1 MIKYQ
6 KFDSNDT
13 QMKPRLELLKS
24 FVLNQ
29 SLILIFVQILS
40 SMKPL
45 VSVIMITYGH
55 EKYIEEA
62 IRGVFLQKTNFPFEL
77 IISNDKSPDSTDEI
91 VKNIIKSAPEN
102 ISVKYIHHPENIGM
116 HHNFVSAFKMAEG
129 KYIAVCEGDDY
140 WTDENKLQKQIDF
153 LEKNEDFTLTFHNV
167 FIRNGETLRADLDYE
182 KRLSSKDVYTIN
194 DLSKGNFIHTLSV
207 VFRNTEIEFPE
218 WYFSSFLGDYPIWL
232 WLSKKGKIK
241 YFSEKMGVYRE
252 NVGVWSG
259 KSQEEREFKTMLV
272 LRNLIPDFKM
282 FPNVKENLTY
292 TKNIYI
298 KNFLKQ
304 KSFAEVVTS
313 PYFSELKYKDK
324 FKLVVKSI
332 LKYKKT
338 K

>member
-62 IRGVFLQKTNFPFEL
+62 IRGVFLQKTNFPLEL
-77 IISNDKSPDSTDEI
+77 IISNDNSPDSTDEI

-102 ISVKYIHHPENIGM
+102 ISVNYIQHPENIGM
-116 HHNFVSAFKMAEG
+116 LPNFISTLKMAEG

-167 FIRNGETLRADLDYE
+167 FIRNGETLSTDLDYE
-182 KRLSSKDVYTIN
+182 KRLSNKDVYTID

-207 VFRNTEIEFPE
+207 VFRNMDIQFPE
-218 WYFSSFLGDYPIWL
+218 WYYTSFLGDYPIWL

-241 YFSEKMGVYRE
+241 YFPEKMGVYRE

-272 LRNLIPDFKM
+272 LRNLIPDFEM
-282 FPNVKENLTY
+282 LPDVKKNLTY

-304 KSFAEVVTS
+304 KSFTEVVTS

-324 FKLVVKSI
+324 FKLIVKSI
-332 LKYKKT
+332 LK
-338 K
+338 

>member
-1 MIKYQ
+1 
-6 KFDSNDT
+6 
-13 QMKPRLELLKS
+13 
-24 FVLNQ
+24 
-29 SLILIFVQILS
+29 
-40 SMKPL
+40 MKPL

-62 IRGVFLQKTNFPFEL
+62 IRGVFLQKTNLPLEL
-77 IISNDKSPDSTDEI
+77 NISNDKSHDSTDEI
-91 VKNIIKSAPEN
+91 IKNIIKSAPEN
-102 ISVKYIHHPENIGM
+102 ISVNYIQHLENIGM
-116 HHNFVSAFKMAEG
+116 LPNFISTLKMAEG

-167 FIRNGETLRADLDYE
+167 FIRNGETLRMDLDYE
-182 KRLSSKDVYTIN
+182 KRLSSKDIYTID

-207 VFRNTEIEFPE
+207 VFRNMEIEFPE

-241 YFSEKMGVYRE
+241 YFPEKMGVYRE

-272 LRNLIPDFKM
+272 LRNLIPDFEM
-282 FPNVKENLTY
+282 LPDVKKNLTY

-304 KSFAEVVTS
+304 KSFAEIVTS

-332 LKYKKT
+332 LK
-338 K
+338 

>member
-62 IRGVFLQKTNFPFEL
+62 IRGVFLQKTNFPLEL

-91 VKNIIKSAPEN
+91 VKNIIKYAPEN
-102 ISVKYIHHPENIGM
+102 ISVKYIQHPENIGM
-116 HHNFVSAFKMAEG
+116 LPNFISTLKIATG

-182 KRLSSKDVYTIN
+182 KRLSSKNVYTIN
-194 DLSKGNFIHTLSV
+194 DLSKGNFIHTLSA
-207 VFRNTEIEFPE
+207 VFRNMEIEFPE

-241 YFSEKMGVYRE
+241 YFPEKMGVYRE

-272 LRNLIPDFKM
+272 LRNLIPDFEM
-282 FPNVKENLTY
+282 LPDVKKNLTY

-304 KSFAEVVTS
+304 KGFAEVVTS

-332 LKYKKT
+332 LK
-338 K
+338 

>member
-6 KFDSNDT
+6 KFDSNGT
-13 QMKPRLELLKS
+13 QMKPCLELLKS
-24 FVLNQ
+24 FALNQ

-40 SMKPL
+40 NMKPL

-62 IRGVFLQKTNFPFEL
+62 IRGVFLQKTNFPLEL

-91 VKNIIKSAPEN
+91 IKNIIKSAPEN
-102 ISVKYIHHPENIGM
+102 ISVNYIQHLENIGM
-116 HHNFVSAFKMAEG
+116 LPNFISTLKMAEG

-167 FIRNGETLRADLDYE
+167 FIRNGETLRMDLDYE
-182 KRLSSKDVYTIN
+182 KRLSSKDIYTID

-207 VFRNTEIEFPE
+207 VFRNMEIEFPE

-241 YFSEKMGVYRE
+241 YFPEKMGIYRE

-272 LRNLIPDFKM
+272 LRNLIPDFEM
-282 FPNVKENLTY
+282 LPDVKKNLTY

-304 KSFAEVVTS
+304 KSFAEIVTS

-332 LKYKKT
+332 FK
-338 K
+338 

>member
-6 KFDSNDT
+6 KFDINDT
-13 QMKPRLELLKS
+13 QMKPCLELLKS

-62 IRGVFLQKTNFPFEL
+62 IRGVFLQKTNFPLEL

-91 VKNIIKSAPEN
+91 VKNIIKYAPEN
-102 ISVKYIHHPENIGM
+102 ISVNYIHHPENIGM
-116 HHNFVSAFKMAEG
+116 HHNFTSALRTAQG

-140 WTDENKLQKQIDF
+140 WTDENKLKKQIDF

-182 KRLSSKDVYTIN
+182 KRLSSKNVYTIN

-207 VFRNTEIEFPE
+207 VFRNMKIEFPE
-218 WYFSSFLGDYPIWL
+218 WYYTSFLGDYPIWL

-241 YFSEKMGVYRE
+241 YFPEKMGVYRE

-272 LRNLIPDFKM
+272 LRNLISDFEMLPD
-282 FPNVKENLTY
+282 VKKNLTY

-304 KSFAEVVTS
+304 KSFTEVVTS

-332 LKYKKT
+332 LK
-338 K
+338 

>member
-6 KFDSNDT
+6 KFDSNGT
-13 QMKPRLELLKS
+13 QMKPCLELLKS
-24 FVLNQ
+24 FALNQ

-40 SMKPL
+40 NMKPL

-62 IRGVFLQKTNFPFEL
+62 IRGVFLQKTNFPLEL

-91 VKNIIKSAPEN
+91 IKNIIKSAPEN
-102 ISVKYIHHPENIGM
+102 ISVNYIQHLENIGM
-116 HHNFVSAFKMAEG
+116 LPNFISTLKMAEG

-167 FIRNGETLRADLDYE
+167 FIRNGETLRMDLDYE
-182 KRLSSKDVYTIN
+182 KRLSSKDIYTID

-207 VFRNTEIEFPE
+207 VFRNMEIEFPE

-241 YFSEKMGVYRE
+241 YFPEKMGVYRE

-272 LRNLIPDFKM
+272 LRNLIPDFEM
-282 FPNVKENLTY
+282 LPDVKKNLTY

-304 KSFAEVVTS
+304 KSFAEIVTS

-332 LKYKKT
+332 FK
-338 K
+338 

>member
-1 MIKYQ
+1 MIKHQ

-13 QMKPRLELLKS
+13 QKKPRLELLKS

-62 IRGVFLQKTNFPFEL
+62 IRGVFLQKTNFPLEL

-91 VKNIIKSAPEN
+91 VKNIIKYAPEN
-102 ISVKYIHHPENIGM
+102 ISVNYIHHPENIGM
-116 HHNFVSAFKMAEG
+116 HHNFTSALRTAQG

-140 WTDENKLQKQIDF
+140 WTDENKLKKQIDF

-182 KRLSSKDVYTIN
+182 KRLSSKNVYTIN
-194 DLSKGNFIHTLSV
+194 DLSKGNFIHTLSA
-207 VFRNTEIEFPE
+207 VFRNMEIEFPE

-241 YFSEKMGVYRE
+241 YFPEKMGVYRE

-272 LRNLIPDFKM
+272 LRNLIPDFEM
-282 FPNVKENLTY
+282 LPDVKNNLTY
-292 TKNIYI
+292 TTNIYL
-298 KNFLKQ
+298 KNFFKQ
-304 KSFAEVVTS
+304 KGVAEVVTS

-332 LKYKKT
+332 LK
-338 K
+338 

>member
-91 VKNIIKSAPEN
+91 VKNIIKYAPEN
-102 ISVKYIHHPENIGM
+102 ISVKYIQHPENIGM
-116 HHNFVSAFKMAEG
+116 LPNFISTLKIATG

-182 KRLSSKDVYTIN
+182 KRLSSKNVYTIN

-207 VFRNTEIEFPE
+207 VFRNMKIEFPE

-241 YFSEKMGVYRE
+241 YFPEKMGVYRE

-272 LRNLIPDFKM
+272 LRNLIPDFEM
-282 FPNVKENLTY
+282 LPDVKKNLTY

-332 LKYKKT
+332 LK
-338 K
+338 

>member
-91 VKNIIKSAPEN
+91 VKNIIKYAPEN
-102 ISVKYIHHPENIGM
+102 ISVKYIQHPENIGM
-116 HHNFVSAFKMAEG
+116 LPNFISTLKIATG

-182 KRLSSKDVYTIN
+182 KRLSSKNVYTIN

-207 VFRNTEIEFPE
+207 VFRNMEIEFPE

-241 YFSEKMGVYRE
+241 YFPEKMGVYRE

-272 LRNLIPDFKM
+272 LRNLIPDFEM
-282 FPNVKENLTY
+282 LPDVKKNLTY

-304 KSFAEVVTS
+304 KGFAEVVTS

-332 LKYKKT
+332 LK
-338 K
+338 

>member
-91 VKNIIKSAPEN
+91 VKNIIKYAPEN
-102 ISVKYIHHPENIGM
+102 ISVKYIQHPENIGM
-116 HHNFVSAFKMAEG
+116 LPNFISTLKIATG

-182 KRLSSKDVYTIN
+182 KRLSSKNVYTIN

-207 VFRNTEIEFPE
+207 VFRNMKIEFPE
-218 WYFSSFLGDYPIWL
+218 WYYTSFLGDYPIWL

-241 YFSEKMGVYRE
+241 YFPEKMGVYRE

-259 KSQEEREFKTMLV
+259 KSQEEREFKSMLV
-272 LRNLIPDFKM
+272 LRNLIPDFEM
-282 FPNVKENLTY
+282 LPDVKKNLTY

-332 LKYKKT
+332 LK
-338 K
+338 

>member
-1 MIKYQ
+1 
-6 KFDSNDT
+6 
-13 QMKPRLELLKS
+13 
-24 FVLNQ
+24 
-29 SLILIFVQILS
+29 
-40 SMKPL
+40 MKPL

-62 IRGVFLQKTNFPFEL
+62 IKGVFLQKTNFPFEL
-77 IISNDKSPDSTDEI
+77 IISNDKSPDSTNEI
-91 VKNIIKSAPEN
+91 VKNIIKYAPEN
-102 ISVKYIHHPENIGM
+102 ISVKYIQHPENIGM
-116 HHNFVSAFKMAEG
+116 LPNFISTLKIATG

-182 KRLSSKDVYTIN
+182 KRLSSKNVYTIN

-207 VFRNTEIEFPE
+207 VFRNMKIEFPE
-218 WYFSSFLGDYPIWL
+218 WYYTSFLGDYPIWL

-241 YFSEKMGVYRE
+241 YFPEKMGVYRE

-259 KSQEEREFKTMLV
+259 KSQEEREFKSMLV
-272 LRNLIPDFKM
+272 LRNLIPDFEM
-282 FPNVKENLTY
+282 LPDVKKNLTY

-332 LKYKKT
+332 LK
-338 K
+338 

>member
-1 MIKYQ
+1 
-6 KFDSNDT
+6 
-13 QMKPRLELLKS
+13 
-24 FVLNQ
+24 
-29 SLILIFVQILS
+29 
-40 SMKPL
+40 MKPL

-62 IRGVFLQKTNFPFEL
+62 IRGVFLQKTNFPLEL
-77 IISNDKSPDSTDEI
+77 IISNDNSPDSTDEI

-102 ISVKYIHHPENIGM
+102 ISVNYIQHPENIGM
-116 HHNFVSAFKMAEG
+116 HHNFTSALRTAQG

-167 FIRNGETLRADLDYE
+167 FIRNGETLSTDLDYE
-182 KRLSSKDVYTIN
+182 KRLSSKDVYTID
-194 DLSKGNFIHTLSV
+194 DLSKGNFIHTLSA
-207 VFRNTEIEFPE
+207 VFRNIKIEFPE
-218 WYFSSFLGDYPIWL
+218 WYFSSFLGDYPIWM

-241 YFSEKMGVYRE
+241 YFPEKMGVYRE

-272 LRNLIPDFKM
+272 LRNLIPDFEM
-282 FPNVKENLTY
+282 LPDVKKNLTY

-304 KSFAEVVTS
+304 KSFTEVVTS

-332 LKYKKT
+332 LK
-338 K
+338 

>member
-1 MIKYQ
+1 
-6 KFDSNDT
+6 
-13 QMKPRLELLKS
+13 
-24 FVLNQ
+24 
-29 SLILIFVQILS
+29 
-40 SMKPL
+40 MKPL
-45 VSVIMITYGH
+45 VSVVMITYGH

-62 IRGVFLQKTNFPFEL
+62 IRGVFLQKTNFPLEL

-102 ISVKYIHHPENIGM
+102 ISVKYILHPENIGM
-116 HHNFVSAFKMAEG
+116 LPNLISTLKMAEG

-140 WTDENKLQKQIDF
+140 WTDENKLQKQTDF

-167 FIRNGETLRADLDYE
+167 FIRNGETLRTDLDYE
-182 KRLSSKDVYTIN
+182 KRLNSKDVYTID
-194 DLSKGNFIHTLSV
+194 DLSKGNFIHTPSV
-207 VFRNTEIEFPE
+207 VFRNMEIEFPE

-241 YFSEKMGVYRE
+241 YFPEKMGVYRE

-272 LRNLIPDFKM
+272 LRNLIPDFEM
-282 FPNVKENLTY
+282 LPDVKKNLTY

-304 KSFAEVVTS
+304 KGFAEVVTS

-332 LKYKKT
+332 LK
-338 K
+338 

>member
-1 MIKYQ
+1 
-6 KFDSNDT
+6 
-13 QMKPRLELLKS
+13 
-24 FVLNQ
+24 
-29 SLILIFVQILS
+29 
-40 SMKPL
+40 MKPL

-62 IRGVFLQKTNFPFEL
+62 IKGVFLQKTNFPLEL

-102 ISVKYIHHPENIGM
+102 ISVNYIQHPENIGM
-116 HHNFVSAFKMAEG
+116 HHNFTSALRTAQG

-140 WTDENKLQKQIDF
+140 WTDENKLKKQIDF

-167 FIRNGETLRADLDYE
+167 FIRNCETLRADLDYE
-182 KRLSSKDVYTIN
+182 KRLSSKDVYTID
-194 DLSKGNFIHTLSV
+194 DLSRGNFIHTLSA
-207 VFRNTEIEFPE
+207 VFRNIKIEFPE
-218 WYFSSFLGDYPIWL
+218 WYFSSFLGDYPIWM

-241 YFSEKMGVYRE
+241 YFPEKMGVYRE

-272 LRNLIPDFKM
+272 LRNLIPDFEM
-282 FPNVKENLTY
+282 LPDVKKNLTY

-304 KSFAEVVTS
+304 KSFTEVVTS

-332 LKYKKT
+332 LNKKA

>member
-1 MIKYQ
+1 
-6 KFDSNDT
+6 
-13 QMKPRLELLKS
+13 
-24 FVLNQ
+24 
-29 SLILIFVQILS
+29 
-40 SMKPL
+40 MKPL
-45 VSVIMITYGH
+45 VSVVMITYGH

-62 IRGVFLQKTNFPFEL
+62 IKGVFLQKTNFPLEL

-102 ISVKYIHHPENIGM
+102 ISVKYIQHTENIGM
-116 HHNFVSAFKMAEG
+116 LPNLISTLKMAEG

-140 WTDENKLQKQIDF
+140 WTDENKLQKQTDF
-153 LEKNEDFTLTFHNV
+153 LEKNEDFMLTFHNV
-167 FIRNGETLRADLDYE
+167 FIRNGETLRIDLDYE
-182 KRLSSKDVYTIN
+182 KRLSSKNVYTIN

-207 VFRNTEIEFPE
+207 VFRNMEIEFPE

-241 YFSEKMGVYRE
+241 YFPEKMGVYRE

-259 KSQEEREFKTMLV
+259 KYQEEREFKTMLV
-272 LRNLIPDFKM
+272 LRNLIPDFEM
-282 FPNVKENLTY
+282 LPDVKKNLTY

-304 KSFAEVVTS
+304 KSFAKVVTS

-324 FKLVVKSI
+324 FKLVVRSI
-332 LKYKKT
+332 LK
-338 K
+338 

>member
-6 KFDSNDT
+6 KFDSNGT
-13 QMKPRLELLKS
+13 QMKPCLELLKS
-24 FVLNQ
+24 FALNQ

-40 SMKPL
+40 NMKPL

-62 IRGVFLQKTNFPFEL
+62 IRGVFLQKTNFPLEL
-77 IISNDKSPDSTDEI
+77 IISNDNSPDSTDEI
-91 VKNIIKSAPEN
+91 VKNIIKYAPEN
-102 ISVKYIHHPENIGM
+102 ISVNYIHHPENIGM
-116 HHNFVSAFKMAEG
+116 HHNFTSALRTAQG

-140 WTDENKLQKQIDF
+140 WTDENKLKKQIDF

-182 KRLSSKDVYTIN
+182 KRLSSKNVYTIN
-194 DLSKGNFIHTLSV
+194 DLSKGNFIHTLSA
-207 VFRNTEIEFPE
+207 VFRNMEIEFPE

-241 YFSEKMGVYRE
+241 YFPEKMGVYRE

-272 LRNLIPDFKM
+272 LRNLIPDFEM
-282 FPNVKENLTY
+282 LPDVKKNLTY

-304 KSFAEVVTS
+304 KSFTEVVTS

-332 LKYKKT
+332 LK
-338 K
+338 

>member
-1 MIKYQ
+1 
-6 KFDSNDT
+6 
-13 QMKPRLELLKS
+13 
-24 FVLNQ
+24 
-29 SLILIFVQILS
+29 
-40 SMKPL
+40 MKPL

-62 IRGVFLQKTNFPFEL
+62 IRGIFLQKTNFPLEL

-102 ISVKYIHHPENIGM
+102 ISVNYIQHPENIGM
-116 HHNFVSAFKMAEG
+116 HHNFTSALRTAQG

-140 WTDENKLQKQIDF
+140 WTDENKLKKQIDF

-167 FIRNGETLRADLDYE
+167 FIRNCETLRADLDYE
-182 KRLSSKDVYTIN
+182 KRLSSKDVYTID
-194 DLSKGNFIHTLSV
+194 DLSRGNFIHTLSA
-207 VFRNTEIEFPE
+207 VFRNIKIEFPE
-218 WYFSSFLGDYPIWL
+218 WYFSSFLGDYPIWM

-241 YFSEKMGVYRE
+241 YFPEKMGVYRE

-272 LRNLIPDFKM
+272 LRNLIPDFEM
-282 FPNVKENLTY
+282 LPDVKKNLTY

-304 KSFAEVVTS
+304 KSFTEVVTS

-332 LKYKKT
+332 LNKKA

>member
-1 MIKYQ
+1 
-6 KFDSNDT
+6 
-13 QMKPRLELLKS
+13 MKPRLELLNS

-45 VSVIMITYGH
+45 ASVVMITYGH

-91 VKNIIKSAPEN
+91 VKNIIKYAPEN
-102 ISVKYIHHPENIGM
+102 ISVKYIQHPENIGM
-116 HHNFVSAFKMAEG
+116 LPNFISTLKIATG

-182 KRLSSKDVYTIN
+182 KRLSSKNVYTIN

-207 VFRNTEIEFPE
+207 VFRNMKIEFPE
-218 WYFSSFLGDYPIWL
+218 WYYTSFLGDYPIWL

-241 YFSEKMGVYRE
+241 YFPEKMGVYRE

-259 KSQEEREFKTMLV
+259 KSQEEREFKSMLV
-272 LRNLIPDFKM
+272 LRNLIPDFEM
-282 FPNVKENLTY
+282 LPDVKKNLTY

-332 LKYKKT
+332 LK
-338 K
+338 

>member
-91 VKNIIKSAPEN
+91 VKNIIKYAPEN
-102 ISVKYIHHPENIGM
+102 ISVKYIQHPENIGM
-116 HHNFVSAFKMAEG
+116 LPNFISTLKIATG

-182 KRLSSKDVYTIN
+182 KRLSSKNVYTIN

-207 VFRNTEIEFPE
+207 VFRNMKIEFPE
-218 WYFSSFLGDYPIWL
+218 WYYTSFLGDYPIWL

-241 YFSEKMGVYRE
+241 YFPEKMGVYRE

-272 LRNLIPDFKM
+272 LRNLIPDFEM
-282 FPNVKENLTY
+282 LPDVKKNLTY

-332 LKYKKT
+332 LK
-338 K
+338 

>member
-1 MIKYQ
+1 
-6 KFDSNDT
+6 
-13 QMKPRLELLKS
+13 MKPCLELLKS

-62 IRGVFLQKTNFPFEL
+62 IRGVFLQKTNFPLEL
-77 IISNDKSPDSTDEI
+77 IISNDNSPDSTDEI

-102 ISVKYIHHPENIGM
+102 ISVNYIQHPENIGM
-116 HHNFVSAFKMAEG
+116 HHNFTSALRTAQG

-167 FIRNGETLRADLDYE
+167 FIRNGETLSTDLDYE
-182 KRLSSKDVYTIN
+182 KRLSSKDVYTID
-194 DLSKGNFIHTLSV
+194 DLSKGNFIHTLSA
-207 VFRNTEIEFPE
+207 VFRNIKIEFPE
-218 WYFSSFLGDYPIWL
+218 WYFSSFLGDYPIWM

-241 YFSEKMGVYRE
+241 YFPEKMGVYRE

-272 LRNLIPDFKM
+272 LRNLIPDFEM
-282 FPNVKENLTY
+282 LPDVKKNLTY

-304 KSFAEVVTS
+304 KSFTEVVTS

-332 LKYKKT
+332 LK
-338 K
+338 

>member
-1 MIKYQ
+1 
-6 KFDSNDT
+6 
-13 QMKPRLELLKS
+13 
-24 FVLNQ
+24 
-29 SLILIFVQILS
+29 
-40 SMKPL
+40 MKPL

-91 VKNIIKSAPEN
+91 VKNIIKYAPEN
-102 ISVKYIHHPENIGM
+102 ISVKYIQHPENIGM
-116 HHNFVSAFKMAEG
+116 LPNFISTLKIATG

-167 FIRNGETLRADLDYE
+167 F
-182 KRLSSKDVYTIN
+182 SSKNVYTIN

-207 VFRNTEIEFPE
+207 VFRNMKIEFPE
-218 WYFSSFLGDYPIWL
+218 WYYTSFLGDYPIWL

-241 YFSEKMGVYRE
+241 YFPEKMGVYRE

-259 KSQEEREFKTMLV
+259 KSQEEREFKSMLV
-272 LRNLIPDFKM
+272 LRNLIPDFEM
-282 FPNVKENLTY
+282 LPDVKKNLTY

-332 LKYKKT
+332 LK
-338 K
+338 

>member
-1 MIKYQ
+1 
-6 KFDSNDT
+6 
-13 QMKPRLELLKS
+13 
-24 FVLNQ
+24 
-29 SLILIFVQILS
+29 
-40 SMKPL
+40 MKPL
-45 VSVIMITYGH
+45 VSVVMITYGH

-62 IRGVFLQKTNFPFEL
+62 IKGVFLQKTNFPLEL

-102 ISVKYIHHPENIGM
+102 ISVKYILHPENIGM
-116 HHNFVSAFKMAEG
+116 LPNLISTLKMAAG

-140 WTDENKLQKQIDF
+140 WIDENKLQIQIDF

-182 KRLSSKDVYTIN
+182 KRLSSKNVYTIN
-194 DLSKGNFIHTLSV
+194 DLSKGNFIHTLSA
-207 VFRNTEIEFPE
+207 VFRNMEIEFPE

-241 YFSEKMGVYRE
+241 YFPEKMGVYRE

-272 LRNLIPDFKM
+272 LRNLIPDFEM
-282 FPNVKENLTY
+282 LPDVKKNLTY

-304 KSFAEVVTS
+304 KGFAEVVTS

-332 LKYKKT
+332 LK
-338 K
+338 

>member
-91 VKNIIKSAPEN
+91 VKNIIKYAPEN
-102 ISVKYIHHPENIGM
+102 ISVKYIQHPENIGM
-116 HHNFVSAFKMAEG
+116 LPNFISTLKIATG

-182 KRLSSKDVYTIN
+182 KRLSSKNVYTIN

-207 VFRNTEIEFPE
+207 VFRNMEIEFPE
-218 WYFSSFLGDYPIWL
+218 WYYTSFLGDYPIWL

-241 YFSEKMGVYRE
+241 YFPEKMGVYRE

-272 LRNLIPDFKM
+272 IRNLIPDFEM
-282 FPNVKENLTY
+282 LPDVKKNLTY

-332 LKYKKT
+332 LK
-338 K
+338 

>member
-91 VKNIIKSAPEN
+91 VKNIIKYAPEN
-102 ISVKYIHHPENIGM
+102 ISVNYIHHPENIGM
-116 HHNFVSAFKMAEG
+116 HHNFTSALRTAQG

-140 WTDENKLQKQIDF
+140 WTDENKLKKQIDF

-182 KRLSSKDVYTIN
+182 KRLSSKNVYTIN

-207 VFRNTEIEFPE
+207 VFRNMKIEFPE
-218 WYFSSFLGDYPIWL
+218 WYYTSFLGDYPIWL

-241 YFSEKMGVYRE
+241 YFPEKMGVYRE

-272 LRNLIPDFKM
+272 LRNLISDFEMLPD
-282 FPNVKENLTY
+282 VKKNLTY

-304 KSFAEVVTS
+304 KSFTEVVTS

-332 LKYKKT
+332 LK
-338 K
+338 

>member
-62 IRGVFLQKTNFPFEL
+62 IRGVFLQKTNFPLEL
-77 IISNDKSPDSTDEI
+77 IISNDNSPDSTDEI

-102 ISVKYIHHPENIGM
+102 ISVNYIQHPENIGM
-116 HHNFVSAFKMAEG
+116 LPNFISTLKMAEG

-140 WTDENKLQKQIDF
+140 WIDENKLQIQIDF

-167 FIRNGETLRADLDYE
+167 FIRNGETLSTDLDYE
-182 KRLSSKDVYTIN
+182 KRLSNKDVYTID

-207 VFRNTEIEFPE
+207 VFRNMDIQFPE
-218 WYFSSFLGDYPIWL
+218 WYYTSFLGDYPIWL

-241 YFSEKMGVYRE
+241 YFPEKMGVYRE

-272 LRNLIPDFKM
+272 LRNLIPDFEM
-282 FPNVKENLTY
+282 LPDVKKNLTY

-304 KSFAEVVTS
+304 KSFTEVVTS

-324 FKLVVKSI
+324 FKLIVKSI
-332 LKYKKT
+332 LK
-338 K
+338 

>member
-1 MIKYQ
+1 M
-6 KFDSNDT
+6 
-13 QMKPRLELLKS
+13 ELLKS

-62 IRGVFLQKTNFPFEL
+62 IRGVFLQKTNFPLEL
-77 IISNDKSPDSTDEI
+77 IISNDNSPDSTDEI

-102 ISVKYIHHPENIGM
+102 ISVNYIQHPENIGM
-116 HHNFVSAFKMAEG
+116 HHNFTSALRTAQG

-167 FIRNGETLRADLDYE
+167 FIRNGETLSTDLDYE
-182 KRLSSKDVYTIN
+182 KRLSSKDVYTID
-194 DLSKGNFIHTLSV
+194 DLSKGNFIHTLSA
-207 VFRNTEIEFPE
+207 VFRNIKIEFPE
-218 WYFSSFLGDYPIWL
+218 WYFSSFLGDYPIWM

-241 YFSEKMGVYRE
+241 YFPEKMGVYRE

-272 LRNLIPDFKM
+272 LRNLIPDFEM
-282 FPNVKENLTY
+282 LPDVKKNLTY

-304 KSFAEVVTS
+304 KSFTEVVTS

-332 LKYKKT
+332 LK
-338 K
+338 

>member
-1 MIKYQ
+1 
-6 KFDSNDT
+6 
-13 QMKPRLELLKS
+13 
-24 FVLNQ
+24 
-29 SLILIFVQILS
+29 
-40 SMKPL
+40 MKPL

-62 IRGVFLQKTNFPFEL
+62 IRGVFLQKTNFPLEL
-77 IISNDKSPDSTDEI
+77 IISNDNSPDSTDEI

-102 ISVKYIHHPENIGM
+102 ISVNYIQHPENIGM
-116 HHNFVSAFKMAEG
+116 HHNFTSALRTAQG

-167 FIRNGETLRADLDYE
+167 FIRNGETLSTDLDYE
-182 KRLSSKDVYTIN
+182 KRLSSKDVYTID
-194 DLSKGNFIHTLSV
+194 DLSKGNFIHTLSA
-207 VFRNTEIEFPE
+207 VFRNIKIEFPE

-241 YFSEKMGVYRE
+241 YFPEKMGVYRE

-272 LRNLIPDFKM
+272 LRNLIPDFEM
-282 FPNVKENLTY
+282 LPDVKKNLTY

-304 KSFAEVVTS
+304 KSFTEVVTS

-332 LKYKKT
+332 LK
-338 K
+338 

>member
-1 MIKYQ
+1 
-6 KFDSNDT
+6 
-13 QMKPRLELLKS
+13 
-24 FVLNQ
+24 
-29 SLILIFVQILS
+29 
-40 SMKPL
+40 MKPL

-91 VKNIIKSAPEN
+91 VKNIIKYAPEN
-102 ISVKYIHHPENIGM
+102 ISVNYIHHPENIGM
-116 HHNFVSAFKMAEG
+116 HHNFTSALRTAQG

-140 WTDENKLQKQIDF
+140 WTDENKLKKQIDF

-167 FIRNGETLRADLDYE
+167 FIRNGETLSTDLDYE
-182 KRLSSKDVYTIN
+182 KRLSSKDVYTID

-207 VFRNTEIEFPE
+207 VFRNMDIQFPE
-218 WYFSSFLGDYPIWL
+218 WYYTSFLGDYPIWM

-241 YFSEKMGVYRE
+241 YFPKKMGVYRE

-272 LRNLIPDFKM
+272 LRNLIPDFEM
-282 FPNVKENLTY
+282 LPDVKKNLTY

-304 KSFAEVVTS
+304 KSFTEVVTS

-324 FKLVVKSI
+324 FKLIVKSI
-332 LKYKKT
+332 LK
-338 K
+338 